1 MVSEDINSYMAFILL
16 LIFSALAVSSVA
28 AYFSIVGLIT
38 IFPAAAMSILSMGI
52 ALEIAKL
59 VTASWLYRYWETTGT
74 LMKMYFVPAVLVLS
88 LITSI
93 GIFGFLSRAHID
105 QESVGVNKDLNIEVI
120 EFRLDAETSKLRN
133 AQSRIAGLDDT
144 LATSLGKDKN
154 YVNRTQREERLELNE
169 QIDEAVANIDA
180 LNLELLPL
188 RREIADLDAE
198 LGPIKYISELFYG
211 ESTKE
216 SVDRAVRIIILLL
229 IFVFDPL
236 AILLVIAANK
246 AWLERKGEIISFT
259 NFSDEAVEVV
269 KEEIGFSYPEP
280 PSAVDDAANVMS
292 KTEDFVTTQNEDWVS
307 VKYGDIKKA
316 IKKGDLSWLI
326 DKKRNK

>member
-1 MVSEDINSYMAFILL
+1 MAFILL
-16 LIFSALAVSSVA
+16 LIFSALAVSAVA

-38 IFPAAAMSILSMGI
+38 IFPAAATAILSMGV

-59 VTASWLYRYWETTGT
+59 VTASWLYRYWETTNR
-74 LMKMYFVPAVLVLS
+74 LMKLYFVPAVVILS

-105 QESVGVNKDLNIEVI
+105 QESIGVDKDLNIEVI
-120 EFRLDAETSKLRN
+120 EFRLEAEKSKLRN
-133 AQSRIAGLDDT
+133 AQQRIAGLDDT

-169 QIDEAVANIDA
+169 QIDEAVVNIDA

-188 RREIADLDAE
+188 RREIAQLDSE

-211 ESTKE
+211 ESNKE

-246 AWLERKGEIISFT
+246 AWLERKGEVISFT
-259 NFSDEAVEVV
+259 RMKEGAVEVV
-269 KEEIGFSYPEP
+269 EDESISGFSYPDP
-280 PSAVDDAANVMS
+280 PSAVEDAANVMS
-292 KTEDFVTTQNEDWVS
+292 KTDDFVTTQNEDWVS
-307 VKYGDIKKA
+307 VKYGDIKRA

-326 DKKRNK
+326 DKKRYK

>member
-1 MVSEDINSYMAFILL
+1 
-16 LIFSALAVSSVA
+16 
-28 AYFSIVGLIT
+28 
-38 IFPAAAMSILSMGI
+38 MGI

-59 VTASWLYRYWETTGT
+59 VTASWLYRYWETTGA
-74 LMKMYFVPAVLVLS
+74 LMKLYFVPAVLVLS

-154 YVNRTQREERLELNE
+154 YVNRTQRQERLELNE

-259 NFSDEAVEVV
+259 NFSDDAVEVV
-269 KEEIGFSYPEP
+269 KEEELGFSYPDP

-292 KTEDFVTTQNEDWVS
+292 KTDDFVTTQNEDLVS
-307 VKYGDIKKA
+307 VKYGDIKRA
-316 IKKGDLSWLI
+316 IKNRDLSWLI

>member
-1 MVSEDINSYMAFILL
+1 MTFILL

-52 ALEIAKL
+52 ALEVAKL
-59 VTASWLYRYWETTGT
+59 VTASWLYRYWKTTGT
-74 LMKMYFVPAVLVLS
+74 LMKLYFVPAVLVLS

-133 AQSRIAGLDDT
+133 AQTRIAGLDDT

-154 YVNRTQREERLELNE
+154 YVNRTQRQERLELNK

-198 LGPIKYISELFYG
+198 LGPIKYITELF
-211 ESTKE
+211 
-216 SVDRAVRIIILLL
+216 
-229 IFVFDPL
+229 
-236 AILLVIAANK
+236 
-246 AWLERKGEIISFT
+246 
-259 NFSDEAVEVV
+259 
-269 KEEIGFSYPEP
+269 
-280 PSAVDDAANVMS
+280 
-292 KTEDFVTTQNEDWVS
+292 
-307 VKYGDIKKA
+307 
-316 IKKGDLSWLI
+316 
-326 DKKRNK
+326 